1 MLLDV
6 VCVNERCFDPEL
18 RQPLRKK
25 LGDSAINIAL
35 RHDVIASLRERK
47 KRSGDRGHPR
57 REKQGGVRAFEFS
70 DGLFGDGAG
79 WIAIAR
85 VEAVRWG
92 DAQLLLHVGD
102 FKRRSLI
109 DRGGERTVFFGKV
122 GAAADDL
129 GFLAEFMVFH
139 IAEPRSVRNK
149 DLIKSFEGIGLI
161 LVVVPPSPIPA
172 Y

>member
-102 FKRRSLI
+102 S
-109 DRGGERTVFFGKV
+109 
-122 GAAADDL
+122 ADDL

-149 DLIKSFEGIGLI
+149 DLPQSFEGIGLI